1 MNKLILPLIV
11 ILIGLNLSS
20 CDPEITIIDPVY
32 TQAIKNDSDQEI
44 KWLFYAL
51 KTNVEGTPV
60 LKIDTIFIAPNAKSL
75 GISEGYFFSKPHDGQ
90 EESDFVENCISIYNS
105 YPFNNESCKYQLY
118 VGDEVINE
126 AMGPSGYF
134 GDTINSPFN
143 YDSWE
148 VIAYDKVLD
157 VEGVEVVHGEL
168 VFTITNDDLNGMN
181 FTCE

>member
-1 MNKLILPLIV
+1 MNKLIMPLIFT
-11 ILIGLNLSS
+11 LIGLNLSS

-44 KWLFYAL
+44 KWLFHSLAYRPEEL
-51 KTNVEGTPV
+51 V
-60 LKIDTIFIAPNAKSL
+60 LVVDTMIIAPLTKSL
-75 GISEGYFFSKPHDGQ
+75 GIYQGHFYSPLGDGQ
-90 EESDFVENCISIYNS
+90 EEFDFIENTISVYNDS
-105 YPFNNESCKYQLY
+105 VIFKQCKFQLY
-118 VGDEVINE
+118 VGEEFIKEWNR
-126 AMGPSGYF
+126 PSGYF

-168 VFTITNDDLNGMN
+168 VFTITNDDLN
-181 FTCE
+181 

>member
-1 MNKLILPLIV
+1 MNKLIMPLIFT
-11 ILIGLNLSS
+11 LIGLNLSS

-90 EESDFVENCISIYNS
+90 EESDFIENTISVYNDS
-105 YPFNNESCKYQLY
+105 VIFKQCKFQLY
-118 VGDEVINE
+118 VGEEFIKEWNR
-126 AMGPSGYF
+126 PSGYF
-134 GDTINSPFN
+134 GDTINSPYN

-168 VFTITNDDLNGMN
+168 VFTITNDDLN
-181 FTCE
+181 